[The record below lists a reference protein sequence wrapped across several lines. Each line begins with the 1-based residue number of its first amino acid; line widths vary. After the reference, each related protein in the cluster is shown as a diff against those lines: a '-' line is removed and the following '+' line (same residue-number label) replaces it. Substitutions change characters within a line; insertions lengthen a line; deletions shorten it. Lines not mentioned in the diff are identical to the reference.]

1 MSIADKLTTIAENE
15 QKVYDAG
22 AKSEHDKFW
31 DAFQENGKR
40 VSYSSVFVEAI
51 RYWSKESFKPK
62 YNIAPKGSV
71 DSMFFIRN
79 NTYVPTVYP
88 KIEMDKLE
96 DELGIKF
103 DFSNATNFSFAFA
116 DGGFWRTLNVID
128 ISKATNTSYAFY
140 GGYTNGIGGYR
151 LAKINELIVSENT
164 PFDSSTFGYQN
175 ELYKLIVSGTIA
187 KNGFNVQHSEWLNY
201 ASLVSIKNA
210 LADKSQDTS
219 GTQWII
225 TVGSTNKAK
234 YTEADLDEISA
245 KGWTVK

>member
-40 VSYSSVFVEAI
+40 VSYSNVFVEAI

-62 YNIAPKGSV
+62 YNIAPKGRV
-71 DSMFFIRN
+71 DGMFFIRD

-103 DFSNATNFSFAFA
+103 DFSNATNFSYAFA

-140 GGYTNGIGGYR
+140 GGYTNGTGGYR

-175 ELYKLIVSGTIA
+175 ELTKLIVSGTIA
-187 KNGFNVQHSEWLNY
+187 KNGFNVQHSEGLNY

-225 TVGSTNKAK
+225 TLGNCKSK

>member
-40 VSYSSVFVEAI
+40 VSYSNVFLEAI

-62 YNIAPKGSV
+62 YNIAPKGSINN
-71 DSMFFIRN
+71 MFYIRDHG
-79 NTYVPTVYP
+79 YVPAVYP

-103 DFSNATNFSFAFA
+103 DFSNATDFSYAFA

-140 GGYTNGIGGYR
+140 GGYTNGTGGYR

-175 ELYKLIVSGTIA
+175 ELTKLIVSGTIA
-187 KNGFNVQHSEWLNY
+187 KNGFNVQRSEWLNY

-225 TVGSTNKAK
+225 TLGNCKSK

>member
-40 VSYSSVFVEAI
+40 VSYSNVFLEAI

-62 YNIAPKGSV
+62 YNIAPKGSIY
-71 DSMFFIRN
+71 SMFYIRDHG
-79 NTYVPTVYP
+79 YVPTVYP

-103 DFSNATNFSFAFA
+103 DFSNATDFSYAFA

-140 GGYTNGIGGYR
+140 GGYTSGLGEYR
-151 LAKINELIVSENT
+151 LARINELIVSENT

-175 ELYKLIVSGTIA
+175 ELTKLIVSGTIA
-187 KNGFNVQHSEWLNY
+187 KNGFNVQHSERLNY

-225 TVGSTNKAK
+225 TVGGKNKAK

>member
-40 VSYSSVFVEAI
+40 THYYNGFIAAT

-140 GGYTNGIGGYR
+140 GGYTSGLGEYR
-151 LAKINELIVSENT
+151 LARINELIVSENT

>member
-40 VSYSSVFVEAI
+40 TYYNQGFIAAI

-62 YNIAPKGSV
+62 YNIAPKGSINN
-71 DSMFFIRN
+71 MFYIRD

-103 DFSNATNFSFAFA
+103 DFSNATDFSYAFA

-140 GGYTNGIGGYR
+140 GGYTNGVGGYR

-175 ELYKLIVSGTIA
+175 ELTKLIVSGTIA
-187 KNGFNVQHSEWLNY
+187 KNGFNVQRSEWLNY

>member
-40 VSYSSVFVEAI
+40 VSYSNVFLEAI

-164 PFDSSTFGYQN
+164 PFYSSTFGYQN
-175 ELYKLIVSGTIA
+175 ELTKLIVSGTIA

>member
-40 VSYSSVFVEAI
+40 TYYGQGFIAAI

-62 YNIAPKGSV
+62 YNIAPKGSINN
-71 DSMFFIRN
+71 MFYIRDHG
-79 NTYVPTVYP
+79 YVPAVYP

-103 DFSNATNFSFAFA
+103 DFSNATDFSYAFA

-140 GGYTNGIGGYR
+140 GGYTSGLGGYR
-151 LAKINELIVSENT
+151 LARINELIVSENT
-164 PFDSSTFGYQN
+164 PFESSTFGYQT
-175 ELYKLIVSGTIA
+175 ELSRLIVSGTIA
-187 KNGFNVQHSEWLNY
+187 KNGFNVQRSEWLNY

>member
-40 VSYSSVFVEAI
+40 VSYSGVFVEAI

-62 YNIAPKGSV
+62 YNIAPKGAV
-71 DSMFFIRN
+71 DSMFFIRD

-128 ISKATNTSYAFY
+128 ISKATTTSYAFY
-140 GGYTNGIGGYR
+140 GGFTNGTGGYR

-175 ELYKLIVSGTIA
+175 ELTHLIVSGTIA
-187 KNGFNVQHSEWLNY
+187 NNGFNVQHSPLDY

-225 TVGSTNKAK
+225 TLGNCKSK

-245 KGWTVK
+245 KGWTVE

>member
-1 MSIADKLTTIAENE
+1 
-15 QKVYDAG
+15 
-22 AKSEHDKFW
+22 
-31 DAFQENGKR
+31 
-40 VSYSSVFVEAI
+40 
-51 RYWSKESFKPK
+51 
-62 YNIAPKGSV
+62 
-71 DSMFFIRN
+71 
-79 NTYVPTVYP
+79 
-88 KIEMDKLE
+88 MDKLE

-103 DFSNATNFSFAFA
+103 DFSNATNFSYAFA

-140 GGYTNGIGGYR
+140 GGYTSGLGGYR
-151 LAKINELIVSENT
+151 LARINELIVSENT

-175 ELYKLIVSGTIA
+175 ELYRLIVSGTIA
-187 KNGFNVQHSEWLNY
+187 KNGFNVQLSEWLNY

-225 TVGSTNKAK
+225 TLGNCKSK

>member
-40 VSYSSVFVEAI
+40 VSYSNVFLEAI

-103 DFSNATNFSFAFA
+103 DFSNATDFSYAFA

-175 ELYKLIVSGTIA
+175 ELTKLIVSGTIA

>member
-40 VSYSSVFVEAI
+40 VSYSNVFLEAT

-71 DSMFFIRN
+71 ASMFFIRD

-103 DFSNATNFSFAFA
+103 DFSNATNFSYAFA

-140 GGYTNGIGGYR
+140 GGYTSGLGGYR

-175 ELYKLIVSGTIA
+175 ELTKLIVSGTIA
-187 KNGFNVQHSEWLNY
+187 KNGFNVQHSGRLNY
-201 ASLVSIKNA
+201 ASLASIKNA

-225 TVGSTNKAK
+225 TVGGTNKAK
-234 YTEADLDEISA
+234 YTEADLNEISA
-245 KGWTVK
+245 KGWTLQ